1 MADLSLDDF
10 TAEVTAFLAAN
21 AQLKSEQR
29 RFVWGEGPDS
39 AALFREPDRAQEA
52 VEIVAAKA
60 WRAKRYDAGLG
71 WIGGPKMYGGRQ
83 LPHAYERRYNELE
96 ARYEVTGQKV
106 WTSGAHYSDVG
117 EVVCRTDPDMPKHQ
131 GLSCFVVDMH
141 DPSIEIRP
149 LRQMTGG
156 ANFNE
161 VFFNETRVHQ
171 GWSASWPGDVG
182 GQAGFDGE
190 PAQDLRLRVQGAGA
204 MPGGRLRRMGHL
216 HVEWFRVGHGHRRR
230 VR

>member
-39 AALFREPDRAQEA
+39 AALLREPDRAQEA

-96 ARYEVTGQKV
+96 ARYEVTNQSYFGIGLGMVAPTINDHGQQELMRIYTEQQVLQFSNRRAMDKIKA
-106 WTSGAHYSDVG
+106 GQLPG
-117 EVVCRTDPDMPKHQ
+117 P
-131 GLSCFVVDMH
+131 
-141 DPSIEIRP
+141 
-149 LRQMTGG
+149 
-156 ANFNE
+156 
-161 VFFNETRVHQ
+161 ETRRDGTAGVTRLIPLQ
-171 GWSASWPGDVG
+171 GRPSMNTQVRRCKVVG
-182 GQAGFDGE
+182 
-190 PAQDLRLRVQGAGA
+190 P
-204 MPGGRLRRMGHL
+204 
-216 HVEWFRVGHGHRRR
+216 
-230 VR
+230 